1 MKALRNQLVLAACLL
16 TFHPDAVSQT
26 PVRKIKV
33 YNAIVST
40 VFQGK
45 IYKGPLL
52 EVTESSVTIL
62 SKDKPTSIPSNSI
75 KNIKF
80 KRTASAGRGAAWGG
94 LLGFFTGGVIGLAS
108 GDEECPQGSWFCTE
122 VTAEEKALGGGLV
135 LGAVG
140 SVVGA
145 IIGASMHTPKITIN
159 GDQSIFLV
167 KREDIRKYVRPR

>member
-1 MKALRNQLVLAACLL
+1 MNALRNQLVLAACLL
-16 TFHPDAVSQT
+16 TFHPDAMSQT
-26 PVRKIKV
+26 PVKKIKV
-33 YNAIVST
+33 YNAIIST

-62 SKDKPTSIPSNSI
+62 SKDKPMSIPSNSI
-75 KNIKF
+75 KDIKF
-80 KRTASAGRGAAWGG
+80 KRTRRRGEG
-94 LLGFFTGGVIGLAS
+94 LLGEALGFFTGGVIGLAS

-122 VTAEEKALGGGLV
+122 MTAEEKALGGGLV

-140 SVVGA
+140 SVVGM
-145 IIGASMHTPKITIN
+145 IIGASRHTPKITIN

-167 KREDIRKYVRPR
+167 KREDIRKYVRSR